1 MVNEM
6 SNKVRVGER
15 LLLTLWV
22 GSLWAIGYVAVPI
35 VFFTLDDRHLAGNVA
50 INMFNAVRLISLVC
64 GGVLLIDLLFST
76 QSVPWRRNWRIWA
89 VLVMLFLIAV
99 SQFILQP
106 LMESIRAGG
115 IVEGTKT
122 AKQFGQL
129 HGVASIL
136 YLITSLLGLMLVVF
150 GLRRPPASS
159 L

>member
-1 MVNEM
+1 MT
-6 SNKVRVGER
+6 NKMLVGER

-50 INMFNAVRLISLVC
+50 IHMFDAVRLISFIC
-64 GGVLLIDLLFST
+64 GGVLLIDLLLST
-76 QSVPWRRNWRIWA
+76 QSMAWRRNWRIWA

-106 LMESIRAGG
+106 LMESLRAEG
-115 IVEGTKT
+115 IVEGTK
-122 AKQFGQL
+122 AARQFGQL

-136 YLITSLLGLMLVVF
+136 YLITSLLGLMLVIF
-150 GLRRPPASS
+150 GLRRP
-159 L
+159 